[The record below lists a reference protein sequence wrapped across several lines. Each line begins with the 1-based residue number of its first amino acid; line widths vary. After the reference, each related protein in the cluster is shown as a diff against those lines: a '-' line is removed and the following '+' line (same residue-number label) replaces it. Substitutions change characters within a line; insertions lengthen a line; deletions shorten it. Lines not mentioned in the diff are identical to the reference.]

1 MPRFQLHPGSV
12 AVALVTISAAV
23 AAAAPPAVG
32 HAAAAADQP
41 VEAAPL
47 DIYHDGWIDLNKN
60 GLKDPYEDRE
70 VAVESR
76 IDDLLSQMTVEEK
89 TMQMATLYGFPRVL
103 RDELPT
109 KAWDR
114 SLWKDGIG
122 NIDEHA
128 NGNTNYGRLIANPE
142 NDLPYSRHARAMND
156 VQRFFIERT
165 RLGIPA
171 DMTNEGIRGLLHSH
185 ATSFPSQLG
194 VGATWDRDLVK
205 EIGRVTASEARA
217 LGYTNIYAPILDLAR
232 DPRWGRTCECYSE
245 DPFLVGELGV
255 AMIESMQQTGV
266 ASTCKH
272 FAVSC
277 IPSGGR
283 DGGARTDPQA
293 TWQDVQ
299 TIYLQPFR
307 RAVRDASVMGVMA
320 SYNDYGGVP
329 VEASRL
335 FLTDILRD
343 EWGFQGYVVSDSGA
357 VADIHR
363 KHRVAPTYRD
373 AVREAVEAG
382 MNVRTN
388 FTPPDTFVQPL
399 RELIRDG
406 ELSMDVIDARVRD
419 VLRVKFRLGLFDFPY
434 VQSPEAADKLVN
446 SAEYRQVAD
455 RAAHESIV
463 LLKNEAGLLPLKPG
477 VRKVLVTGPLADNN
491 SAWWDRYGP
500 QHIDYVT
507 PLEGIR
513 EKLGSH
519 CEVRYV
525 QGCEVID
532 EQYPESDVFKEPPSE
547 KVRQGIDEAVTAA
560 KDVDVIIAVLGE
572 SDEISREDRSRV
584 SLDLPGYQENLLR
597 ALVATDKPVVLV
609 LSSGRP
615 MSIGWAAKHVPAI
628 VEMWFSNQQG
638 GRAIADVLVGDYN
651 PAGRLPVTCPRTVGQ
666 IPIAFPS
673 RPAAQAKDGG
683 QLTGPLFPFGH
694 GLSYTS
700 FEYSNLR
707 VEPAVNSQGGAV
719 AIFCDVTNTGDRE
732 GDEVA
737 QLYLRDDYS
746 SVITFEKMLRGF
758 ERVHLEPHETTTIHF
773 TLTPE
778 HLALYDRDG
787 QWTVEEG
794 TFTVMIGASSV
805 DVRLKGKFEIGQ
817 SSTAPHLTISAT
829 PADVSEFK

>member
-1 MPRFQLHPGSV
+1 MLRAAEPHHTQPPPR
-12 AVALVTISAAV
+12 A
-23 AAAAPPAVG
+23 
-32 HAAAAADQP
+32 
-41 VEAAPL
+41 

-60 GLKDPYEDRE
+60 GRLDSYEDRE
-70 VAVESR
+70 VAIGLRV
-76 IDDLLSQMTVEEK
+76 DDLLRQMTLEEK

-103 RDELPT
+103 REELPT
-109 KAWDR
+109 QKWDH

-128 NGNTNYGRLIANPE
+128 NGNTNYGRPTPDPVS
-142 NDLPYSRHARAMND
+142 DLPHSRHAHTMNE

-171 DMTNEGIRGLLHSH
+171 DMTNEGIRGLLHSR

-205 EIGRVTASEARA
+205 EIGHVTASEARA
-217 LGYTNIYAPILDLAR
+217 LGYTNLYAPILDLAR

-245 DPFLVGELGV
+245 DPFLAGELGV
-255 AMIESMQQTGV
+255 VMIESMQQAGV

-283 DGGARTDPQA
+283 DGAARTDPQA
-293 TWQDVQ
+293 TWRDVQ
-299 TIYLQPFR
+299 TIYLYPFR
-307 RAVRDASVMGVMA
+307 RAVKDAGAMGMMA
-320 SYNDYGGVP
+320 SYNDYDGVP
-329 VEASRL
+329 IEASHL
-335 FLTDILRD
+335 FLTEILRD

-357 VADIHR
+357 VIDIHR
-363 KHRVAPTYRD
+363 KHRVAPDYRE

-388 FTPPDTFVQPL
+388 FTSPGDFVLPL
-399 RELIRDG
+399 RDLVHDG
-406 ELSMDVIDARVRD
+406 ELSVDTINARVAN

-434 VQSPEAADKLVN
+434 VQSPEAADELVN

-463 LLKNEAGLLPLKPG
+463 LLKNEADLLPLKPDM
-477 VRKVLVTGPLADNN
+477 RKVLITGPLADNN

-500 QHIDYVT
+500 QHIDYIT

-519 CEVRYV
+519 CEIRYV

-532 EQYPESDVFKEPPSE
+532 EKYPESDVFKEPPSE
-547 KVRQGIDEAVTAA
+547 KVRQGIDEAVKAA

-584 SLDLPGYQENLLR
+584 SLDLPGYQEDLLR
-597 ALVATDKPVVLV
+597 ALVATGKPVVLV

-615 MSIGWAAKHVPAI
+615 LSVGWAAKHVPTI
-628 VEMWFSNQQG
+628 VEMWFSNEQG

-651 PAGRLPVTCPRTVGQ
+651 PAGRLPVTFPRTVGQ

-673 RPAAQAKDGG
+673 RPGAQAKDGG

-707 VEPAVNSQGGAV
+707 VEPAVHSPGGSV
-719 AIFCDVTNTGDRE
+719 AISCDVTNTGGRE
-732 GDEVA
+732 GDDVV

-773 TLTPE
+773 NLTPE

-817 SSTAPHLTISAT
+817 SSTAPHLTISTT
-829 PADVSEFK
+829 PPDVSELQ